1 MTATANRPRVL
12 FVTSSFPSEAD
23 PAVGAFVL
31 EHARGAAAHA
41 DVAVLHLDRRHDER
55 RVRVV
60 RDDAMPVPT
69 WRVRYPYRP
78 TPVSVAAQLVA
89 AVAGLR
95 AVRRSGFEPELLH
108 AHFFLAALP
117 ASLLSL
123 GLRRPLVATE
133 QWTIF
138 LPEDPAPLTLP
149 LRVGARLALARARL
163 VLPVSESLAAGMRA
177 AGIRGPFRVVPNAV
191 DTAVFHP
198 PAGSPSGP
206 GTRLVTVGLL
216 HRQKGVDVLL
226 EAFAA
231 VRAGRP
237 ELRLDVVGD
246 GPERAAYEAQAA
258 RLGVAAAVV
267 FHGLRPKPDV
277 AEILR
282 GADLF
287 VLASRF
293 DTFGAV
299 LVEAEATG
307 LPVVATRVGGIP
319 EVVAG
324 DALLV
329 ERDDPAAL
337 AAAIEEALDRP
348 GFDRAAAAARAAD
361 RYSIEAVGRRLAD
374 VYAEVLA

>member
-1 MTATANRPRVL
+1 MTPRVL
-12 FVTSSFPSEAD
+12 FVTSSFPTEDD
-23 PAVGAFVL
+23 PAVGSFVL

-60 RDDAMPVPT
+60 RDDAAPLPT
-69 WRVRYPYRP
+69 WRARYPYRP
-78 TPVSVAAQLVA
+78 TAVSVAAQLA
-89 AVAGLR
+89 AAAAGLR
-95 AVRRSGFEPELLH
+95 AVRRAGFDPDLLH

-123 GLRRPLVATE
+123 ALRRPLVATE

-138 LPEDPAPLTLP
+138 LPEDPAPLTPP
-149 LRVGARLALARARL
+149 LRLGARLALARARL

-177 AGIRGPFRVVPNAV
+177 AGVRGPFRVVPNAV

-198 PAGSPSGP
+198 PAEARPGP
-206 GTRLVTVGLL
+206 PTRLATVGLL
-216 HRQKGVDVLL
+216 HRQKGIDVLL

-231 VRAGRP
+231 VRARRP
-237 ELRLDVVGD
+237 DVRLDVVGD
-246 GPERAAYEAQAA
+246 GPERAAYEAQAE
-258 RLGVAAAVV
+258 RLGVASDVV
-267 FHGLRPKPDV
+267 FHGLRTKPEV

-319 EVVAG
+319 EVVAE

-337 AAAIEEALDRP
+337 AGAIERALDRP
-348 GFDRAAAAARAAD
+348 GFDRAAAAARAAE
-361 RYSIEAVGRRLAD
+361 RYSVEAVGARLAE
-374 VYAEVLA
+374 VYAEALR